1 MTLDIRNLCQEDPA
15 RISAAFDEIGW
26 NKPVSLYEAYL
37 REQEAGERHV
47 LVAEV
52 GGLFAGYGTV
62 KWRSGY
68 APFAA
73 ADIPEIMDLNV
84 LPRHR
89 RQGIATALMDKAEAV
104 IAERSPVAGIGVG
117 MYPDY
122 GNAQR
127 LYVLRG
133 YVPDGRGLTYND
145 RVLAPMEPTVNDDDL
160 VLDFTKAL
168 GD

>member
-1 MTLDIRNLCQEDPA
+1 LRIAIRSLSHEDPA
-15 RISAAFDEIGW
+15 LISAAFDQIGW

-37 REQEAGERHV
+37 REQEAGERQA
-47 LVAEV
+47 LVATVE
-52 GGLFAGYGTV
+52 GAFAGYVTV
-62 KWRSGY
+62 KWQPSY
-68 APFAA
+68 APFAD

-89 RQGIATALMDKAEAV
+89 RQGIATALMDRAEAL
-104 IAERSPVAGIGVG
+104 IAERSPIAGIGVG

-145 RVLAPMEPTVNDDDL
+145 RILEPMEPTVNDDDL
-160 VLDFTKAL
+160 VLYFTKAL
-168 GD
+168 T